1 MALTPKER
9 ADFDE
14 IVTRLRL
21 EDAQV
26 GEVVPRRRPA
36 ALLLGLVAAVLVF
49 GLGVALIGESVLGPL
64 LVIGGVM
71 GFLVLILRWARA
83 RSHPSGPPRR

>member
-1 MALTPKER
+1 MALSPKER

-21 EDAQV
+21 EDAHV
-26 GEVVPRRRPA
+26 GEVLPRRRPT
-36 ALLLGLVAAVLVF
+36 ALLVSLVAAVLVF
-49 GLGVALIGESVLGPL
+49 GIGVGLVGDGVLGPL
-64 LVIGGVM
+64 LVIGSVV

-83 RSHPSGPPRR
+83 RFHPPHR